1 MVNIYTW
8 VGVSLGKS
16 MYILRFVAAQG
27 HEEGVQSAPVL
38 YRFWAVL
45 KVYQW
50 IFCTKVVHI
59 VSARIFLVQT
69 VTCKVGGGLL
79 FAHGWWCWLDC
90 RGY

>member
-1 MVNIYTW
+1 
-8 VGVSLGKS
+8 
-16 MYILRFVAAQG
+16 MYILRFVVAQG

-69 VTCKVGGGLL
+69 VTCAKWVAVCFLHIGGG
-79 FAHGWWCWLDC
+79 AG
-90 RGY
+90 